1 MEIWKVTR
9 HYSCSLSCF
18 KNVTWNNP
26 PAANSYFLT
35 WKMAGVLKA
44 KYNDFPRV
52 ETIKN
57 HAHVTWEYPF
67 RNVDCRTISTILRE
81 KLTLRKLFYLMCRK
95 GNFSYFNSRPKKQY
109 QPETSKDFPP
119 YLAIFLHNALQRRWL
134 ETEKFLML
142 GPKRV

>member
-35 WKMAGVLKA
+35 WKMDGVLKA
-44 KYNDFPRV
+44 RYYDFPRV

-67 RNVDCRTISTILRE
+67 RNVERFPQFCKKSWL
-81 KLTLRKLFYLMCRK
+81 YA
-95 GNFSYFNSRPKKQY
+95 NFSTWCVEKETFLILIPDPKSNISRKHQRI
-109 QPETSKDFPP
+109 SRR
-119 YLAIFLHNALQRRWL
+119 ILQFFCTTRCKGDDWKL
-134 ETEKFLML
+134 KSF
-142 GPKRV
+142 